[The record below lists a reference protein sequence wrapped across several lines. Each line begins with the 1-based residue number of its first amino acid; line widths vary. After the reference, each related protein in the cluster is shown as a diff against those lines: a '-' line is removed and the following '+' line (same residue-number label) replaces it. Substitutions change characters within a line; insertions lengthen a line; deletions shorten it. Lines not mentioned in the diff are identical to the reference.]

1 MNISTK
7 DRIVRTIASPG
18 CKRGTVVYGA
28 INMEINSPNWRRRP
42 AENDEC
48 IKPHIPSVIDIPTL
62 SQLQNAKMSSVERMS
77 PLDLLKTNL
86 TNLDPLT
93 ENYDLGFYLN
103 YLNKWPSLF
112 STVKD
117 RDAGIVGYSMLY
129 STSDCLNSTSENTLT
144 DIYSSQKSWASSKSN
159 THPCETP
166 SITHRGTV
174 TSPC

>member
-1 MNISTK
+1 
-7 DRIVRTIASPG
+7 
-18 CKRGTVVYGA
+18 
-28 INMEINSPNWRRRP
+28 
-42 AENDEC
+42 
-48 IKPHIPSVIDIPTL
+48 
-62 SQLQNAKMSSVERMS
+62 MS

-129 STSDCLNSTSENTLT
+129 STYDYSNPTSENILADT
-144 DIYSSQKSWASSKSN
+144 YSSLKSWASSKNN
-159 THPCETP
+159 THP
-166 SITHRGTV
+166 
-174 TSPC
+174 